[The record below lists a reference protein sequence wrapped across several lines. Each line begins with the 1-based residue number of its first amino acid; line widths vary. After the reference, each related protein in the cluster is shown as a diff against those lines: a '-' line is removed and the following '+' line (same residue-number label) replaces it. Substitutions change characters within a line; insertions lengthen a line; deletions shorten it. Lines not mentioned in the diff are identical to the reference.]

1 MSGPFDA
8 ASMLPDELWVKIL
21 SHLAPE
27 RELELHTGS
36 LENLAQDQRN
46 LYRLRSVCSK
56 LNKLFLEFPKLPSC
70 LILEWRE
77 RPVCTPSLLAW
88 LRHHSCCVETVMID
102 SGTPALEMVPGA
114 LVTQPQHLKSLALGQ
129 SQESNLR
136 MAASFASLA
145 TLGLSAADSSN
156 NCDISA
162 LQALPHLHTLSL
174 CMGEF
179 CSKELPKGLLSLQL
193 EDVVLDL
200 EEPTTCMVPLQNLKV
215 IRSHL
220 MSAHSDGIL
229 GCTTLQEL
237 YLDRGSIESSY
248 ISNDNDVNM
257 IEFGKCYDGRFRCPD
272 LSALK
277 FMRVLYVNASGSFN
291 NQPIDWGHL
300 YCLPSLQVLTLHSRT
315 QGLKI
320 DQNLTVLGNLR
331 CLTLIGAAP
340 TYEHVELV
348 VSVAIN
354 VNWGAMPS
362 LESIYIR
369 VICNLVQTC

>member
-102 SGTPALEMVPGA
+102 SGTPALEMVLGA

-136 MAASFASLA
+136 MAASFTSLA

-291 NQPIDWGHL
+291 NEPIDWGHL